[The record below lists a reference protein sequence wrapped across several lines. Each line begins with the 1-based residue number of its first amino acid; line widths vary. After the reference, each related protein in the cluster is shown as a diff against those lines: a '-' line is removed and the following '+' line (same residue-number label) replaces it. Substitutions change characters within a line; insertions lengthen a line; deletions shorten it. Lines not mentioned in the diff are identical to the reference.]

1 MTLDEI
7 CRKAEFLKNEY
18 KTNNPETLCRDLGIC
33 LLYQPMGTHPGA
45 IKGFALG
52 VDGVFS
58 VVVNSDLSAE
68 VRRIIIAHEIFHTLE
83 HCRDRI
89 CSYHDVA
96 LFDEISEMEKEANLF
111 AAELLL
117 SDEDVTEVL
126 NSDNTFFTAAATLC
140 VPIELLDFKFR
151 IMKRKGYQLAE
162 PPVHS
167 HNDFLKKIK
176 VENE

>member
-1 MTLDEI
+1 
-7 CRKAEFLKNEY
+7 
-18 KTNNPETLCRDLGIC
+18 
-33 LLYQPMGTHPGA
+33 
-45 IKGFALG
+45 
-52 VDGVFS
+52 
-58 VVVNSDLSAE
+58 
-68 VRRIIIAHEIFHTLE
+68 
-83 HCRDRI
+83 
-89 CSYHDVA
+89 
-96 LFDEISEMEKEANLF
+96 MEKEANLF